1 MSESNHADDEIRRV
15 ESRLRQE
22 QLIQSS
28 LSNGD
33 SAWTIVYEDWHHA
46 EDHGGRYIMLSQPSI
61 RERVLADACWDLMK
75 GDGTP
80 GFSKSYEDGEQV
92 TEYCRTGCGPDI
104 EPLVIVQ
111 EFHGAVP
118 DALLISEEF
127 RLLMNLWL
135 DPKTGDYYRIED
147 DGSRDLAIRISLSKI
162 EIRTPILKRYLAAR
176 QLDAVVFVDSV
187 VSEPIGDNHDYS
199 HLDLER
205 TVQDNFILSRNIGTL
220 HREEIFSRVLAKR
233 IIKAP
238 PQQTC
243 GLWPWDKVSASEY
256 PEFIIGE
263 DDYGRPIK
271 YTCNPKELGN
281 YFGANPGAPH
291 YLTPV
296 FFKPEVLQRYYDD
309 TSLYSVK
316 AGRLSCAHKWGVE
329 IDNDTPGRVMV
340 FLGDIGRDIPS
351 AQWPHWLAHNVP
363 PTGRVSESHFRRSIL
378 GQWVGSESP
387 EHLFKI
393 SYRDLQNAW
402 NENNGWTLYRSDE
415 QQVSSALQRLRIPLN
430 ETETEFRDQLLNLA
444 LVLVD
449 PLNEKKLT
457 AELPKIDNE
466 KGIAKLK
473 RYLENHSYSH
483 VDRDITLLQK
493 IQKMRS
499 LIAAHASGS
508 SGQNL
513 MKKELAE
520 VSSSQFIA
528 DIMTKATQMMRDLA
542 QLAQSD
548 GSRRAMT

>member
-220 HREEIFSRVLAKR
+220 HREEIFSQVLAKR

-243 GLWPWDKVSASEY
+243 GLWPWDKVSASEN

-263 DDYGRPIK
+263 DDYGRPISTHAIRK
-271 YTCNPKELGN
+271 NWGTTS
-281 YFGANPGAPH
+281 APIRGH
-291 YLTPV
+291 HII
-296 FFKPEVLQRYYDD
+296 
-309 TSLYSVK
+309 SL
-316 AGRLSCAHKWGVE
+316 LS
-329 IDNDTPGRVMV
+329 
-340 FLGDIGRDIPS
+340 
-351 AQWPHWLAHNVP
+351 
-363 PTGRVSESHFRRSIL
+363 
-378 GQWVGSESP
+378 
-387 EHLFKI
+387 
-393 SYRDLQNAW
+393 
-402 NENNGWTLYRSDE
+402 
-415 QQVSSALQRLRIPLN
+415 
-430 ETETEFRDQLLNLA
+430 
-444 LVLVD
+444 
-449 PLNEKKLT
+449 
-457 AELPKIDNE
+457 
-466 KGIAKLK
+466 
-473 RYLENHSYSH
+473 
-483 VDRDITLLQK
+483 
-493 IQKMRS
+493 
-499 LIAAHASGS
+499 
-508 SGQNL
+508 
-513 MKKELAE
+513 
-520 VSSSQFIA
+520 SSSQRCSKGTT
-528 DIMTKATQMMRDLA
+528 MTPRFTRSRPVAFHVRTNGVSRSTTTRQDASWFFSATLDEISQAHSGRT
-542 QLAQSD
+542 
-548 GSRRAMT
+548 GWRTTSR